1 MDCMDPAVD
10 GTGERQFNRTVEII

>member
-1 MDCMDPAVD
+1 MDCVDPAVD